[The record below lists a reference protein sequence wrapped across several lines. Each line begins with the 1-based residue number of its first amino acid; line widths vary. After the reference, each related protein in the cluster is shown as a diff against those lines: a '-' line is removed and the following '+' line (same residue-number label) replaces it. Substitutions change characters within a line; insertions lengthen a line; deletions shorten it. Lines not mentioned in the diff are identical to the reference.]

1 MKGFIIYFSKDFNS
15 FYSKNLSIF
24 IGIGFNIIK
33 YYNKINEKIKGFI
46 KNIKYENIYFDD
58 NYFINNFNYVNISGF
73 NKDFKDSFNIKY
85 INFKDSYVSLYYMED
100 YIIRFVIDFIIAFIN
115 V

>member
-1 MKGFIIYFSKDFNS
+1 MKAFIIYFSEDFNS

-24 IGIGFNIIK
+24 IGIDFNIIK

-46 KNIKYENIYFDD
+46 KNIKDENINF
-58 NYFINNFNYVNISGF
+58 NKIYFINSFNYVNINGF

-85 INFKDSYVSLYYMED
+85 INFNDNYVSLYYMED
-100 YIIRFVIDFIIAFIN
+100 FIIRFIIDFIIVFIN